1 MNPDKVI
8 SYIDKVVIEQ
18 IQQGLRWNDISKTLK
33 EKVTNY
39 KKRDS
44 YIQVSERYLI
54 NNWDRI
60 EWKKRMTT
68 MLVIQSIKRLSDIKW
83 IKENHSKFPQLGS
96 VGIYKLIELKDKLRY
111 NQSQESIS
119 DSTSGSTSESSSN
132 S

>member
-18 IQQGLRWNDISKTLK
+18 IRQGLRWNDISKTLK

-39 KKRDS
+39 KKRNS

-54 NNWDRI
+54 NNWDSI

-68 MLVIQSIKRLSDIKW
+68 MIVIQSLKRLSDIKW
-83 IKENHSKFPQLGS
+83 IKENHIKFPQLGS

-111 NQSQESIS
+111 NQSSESS
-119 DSTSGSTSESSSN
+119 DSTSESSSN

>member
-1 MNPDKVI
+1 MSPDKVI

-68 MLVIQSIKRLSDIKW
+68 MLVIQSLKRLSDIKW
-83 IKENHSKFPQLGS
+83 IKENHIKFPQLGS
-96 VGIYKLIELKDKLRY
+96 VGIYKLLELKDKLRY
-111 NQSQESIS
+111 NQSSESSSESS
-119 DSTSGSTSESSSN
+119 DSTSDSISN

>member
-1 MNPDKVI
+1 MSPDKVI

-18 IQQGLRWNDISKTLK
+18 IQLGFRWDDISKTLK
-33 EKVTNY
+33 EKVVKY

-44 YIQVSERYLI
+44 YIQVSEKYLI
-54 NNWDRI
+54 NNWNKI

-68 MLVIQSIKRLSDIKW
+68 MLVIQSLKRLSDIKW

-96 VGIYKLIELKDKLRY
+96 VGIYKILELKDKIRF
-111 NQSQESIS
+111 NQSSE
-119 DSTSGSTSESSSN
+119 STSESSSN

>member
-68 MLVIQSIKRLSDIKW
+68 MLVIQSLKRLSDIKW

-119 DSTSGSTSESSSN
+119 DSTSGSTSESSSK

>member
-18 IQQGLRWNDISKTLK
+18 IRQGLRWNDISKTLK

-39 KKRDS
+39 KKRNS

-54 NNWDRI
+54 NNWDSI

-68 MLVIQSIKRLSDIKW
+68 MIVIQSLKRLSDIKW
-83 IKENHSKFPQLGS
+83 IKENHIKFPQLGS
-96 VGIYKLIELKDKLRY
+96 VGIYKLIELNDKLRY
-111 NQSQESIS
+111 NQSSESS
-119 DSTSGSTSESSSN
+119 DSTSESSSN

>member
-68 MLVIQSIKRLSDIKW
+68 MLVIQSLKRLSDIKW

-119 DSTSGSTSESSSN
+119 DSTSRSTSESSSN

>member
-18 IQQGLRWNDISKTLK
+18 IRQGLRWNDISKTLK

-39 KKRDS
+39 KKRNS

-54 NNWDRI
+54 NNWDSI

-68 MLVIQSIKRLSDIKW
+68 MIVIQSLKRLSDIKW
-83 IKENHSKFPQLGS
+83 IKENHIKFPQLGS

-111 NQSQESIS
+111 NQSSGSS
-119 DSTSGSTSESSSN
+119 DSTSESSSN

>member
-1 MNPDKVI
+1 MSPDKVI

-18 IQQGLRWNDISKTLK
+18 IQLGLRWDDISKTLK
-33 EKVTNY
+33 EKVVKY

-44 YIQVSERYLI
+44 YIQVSEKYLI
-54 NNWDRI
+54 NNWNRI

-68 MLVIQSIKRLSDIKW
+68 MLVIQSLKRLSDIKW

-96 VGIYKLIELKDKLRY
+96 VGIYKILELKDKLRF
-111 NQSQESIS
+111 NQSSE
-119 DSTSGSTSESSSN
+119 STSESISN

>member
-1 MNPDKVI
+1 MTPDKVI

-18 IQQGLRWNDISKTLK
+18 IRQGLRWNDISKTLK

-39 KKRDS
+39 KKRNS

-54 NNWDRI
+54 NNWDSI

-68 MLVIQSIKRLSDIKW
+68 MIVIQSLKRLSDIKW
-83 IKENHSKFPQLGS
+83 IKENHIKFPQLGS

-111 NQSQESIS
+111 NQSSGSS
-119 DSTSGSTSESSSN
+119 DSTSESSSN

>member
-39 KKRDS
+39 KKRNS

-54 NNWDRI
+54 NNWDSI

-68 MLVIQSIKRLSDIKW
+68 MIVIQSLKRLSDIKW
-83 IKENHSKFPQLGS
+83 IKENHIKFPQLGS

-111 NQSQESIS
+111 NQSSESS
-119 DSTSGSTSESSSN
+119 DSTSESSSN

>member
-1 MNPDKVI
+1 MTPDKVI

-18 IQQGLRWNDISKTLK
+18 IRQGLRWNDISKTLK

-39 KKRDS
+39 KKRNS

-54 NNWDRI
+54 NNWDSI

-68 MLVIQSIKRLSDIKW
+68 MIVIQSLKRLSDIKW
-83 IKENHSKFPQLGS
+83 IKENHIKFPQLGS

-111 NQSQESIS
+111 NQSSESS
-119 DSTSGSTSESSSN
+119 DSTSESSSN

>member
-1 MNPDKVI
+1 MTPDKVI

-18 IQQGLRWNDISKTLK
+18 IRQGLRWNDISKTLK

-54 NNWDRI
+54 NNWDSI

-68 MLVIQSIKRLSDIKW
+68 MIVIQSLKRLSDIKW
-83 IKENHSKFPQLGS
+83 IKENHIKFPQLGS

-111 NQSQESIS
+111 NQSSGSS
-119 DSTSGSTSESSSN
+119 DSTSESSSN

>member
-1 MNPDKVI
+1 MSPDKVI

-18 IQQGLRWNDISKTLK
+18 IQLGLRWDDISKTLK
-33 EKVTNY
+33 EKVIKY

-44 YIQVSERYLI
+44 YIQVSEKYLI
-54 NNWDRI
+54 NNWNRI

-68 MLVIQSIKRLSDIKW
+68 MLVIQSLKRLSDIKW

-96 VGIYKLIELKDKLRY
+96 VGIYKILELKDKLRF
-111 NQSQESIS
+111 NQSSE
-119 DSTSGSTSESSSN
+119 STSESISN

>member
-68 MLVIQSIKRLSDIKW
+68 MLVIQSLKRLSDIKW

-119 DSTSGSTSESSSN
+119 TSGSTSESSSN

>member
-68 MLVIQSIKRLSDIKW
+68 MLVIQSLKRLSDIKW

>member
-68 MLVIQSIKRLSDIKW
+68 MLVIQSLKRLSDIKW
-83 IKENHSKFPQLGS
+83 IKENHIKFPQLGS
-96 VGIYKLIELKDKLRY
+96 VGIYKLLELKDKLRY

>member
-1 MNPDKVI
+1 MSPDKVI

-68 MLVIQSIKRLSDIKW
+68 MLVIQSLKRLSDIKW
-83 IKENHSKFPQLGS
+83 IKENHIKFPQLGS
-96 VGIYKLIELKDKLRY
+96 VGIYKLLNLKDKLRY
-111 NQSQESIS
+111 NQSSESSSESS
-119 DSTSGSTSESSSN
+119 DSTSDSISN

>member
-1 MNPDKVI
+1 MTPDKVI

-18 IQQGLRWNDISKTLK
+18 IQQGLRWDNISMTLK
-33 EKVTNY
+33 DKVTNY

-68 MLVIQSIKRLSDIKW
+68 MLVIQSLKRLSDIKW

-96 VGIYKLIELKDKLRY
+96 VGIYKLLDLKDKLRY

-119 DSTSGSTSESSSN
+119 DSTSGSTSELSSN

>member
-18 IQQGLRWNDISKTLK
+18 IRQGLRWNDISKTLK

-54 NNWDRI
+54 NNWDSI

-68 MLVIQSIKRLSDIKW
+68 MIVIQSLKRLSDIKW
-83 IKENHSKFPQLGS
+83 IKENHIKFPQLGS

-111 NQSQESIS
+111 NQSSGSS
-119 DSTSGSTSESSSN
+119 DSTSESSSN

>member
-39 KKRDS
+39 KKRNS

-54 NNWDRI
+54 NNWDSI

-68 MLVIQSIKRLSDIKW
+68 MIVIQSLKRLSDIKW
-83 IKENHSKFPQLGS
+83 IKENHIKFPQLGS

-111 NQSQESIS
+111 NQSSGSS
-119 DSTSGSTSESSSN
+119 DSTSESSSN

>member
-1 MNPDKVI
+1 MTPDKVI

-39 KKRDS
+39 KKRNS

-54 NNWDRI
+54 NNWDSI

-68 MLVIQSIKRLSDIKW
+68 MIVIQSLKRLSDIKW
-83 IKENHSKFPQLGS
+83 IKENHIKFPQLGS

-111 NQSQESIS
+111 NQSSGSS
-119 DSTSGSTSESSSN
+119 DSTSESSSN

>member
-1 MNPDKVI
+1 MSPDKVI

-18 IQQGLRWNDISKTLK
+18 IQLGLRWDDISKTLK
-33 EKVTNY
+33 EKVIKY

-44 YIQVSERYLI
+44 YIQVSEKYLI
-54 NNWDRI
+54 NNWNRI

-68 MLVIQSIKRLSDIKW
+68 MLVIQSLKRLSDIKW

-96 VGIYKLIELKDKLRY
+96 VGIYKILELKDKIRF
-111 NQSQESIS
+111 NQSSE
-119 DSTSGSTSESSSN
+119 STSESSSN

>member
-1 MNPDKVI
+1 MSPDKVI

-18 IQQGLRWNDISKTLK
+18 IQLGLRWDDISKTLK
-33 EKVTNY
+33 DKSINY

-60 EWKKRMTT
+60 EWKKRMTS
-68 MLVIQSIKRLSDIKW
+68 MLVIQSLKRLSDIKW
-83 IKENHSKFPQLGS
+83 IKQNHSKFPQLGS
-96 VGIYKLIELKDKLRY
+96 VGIYKLLELKDKLRY

-119 DSTSGSTSESSSN
+119 DSISGSTSESSSN